1 MRATFNPDHWPSDG
15 GAPAEQRAR
24 SVAVEDNSMQEKWT
38 AVRDTLIVLGL
49 QIVFRI
55 MMALRTWNY

>member
-1 MRATFNPDHWPSDG
+1 LNPDCWTADG
-15 GAPAEQRAR
+15 GAPAVQGAR
-24 SVAVEDNSMQEKWT
+24 SVAVEDNSMQAKW
-38 AVRDTLIVLGL
+38 AAIRDTLIVLGL

>member
-1 MRATFNPDHWPSDG
+1 MLNPDCWTAEG
-15 GAPAEQRAR
+15 GAPAEEDTR
-24 SVAVEDNSMQEKWT
+24 SVAFEDNSMHAKWT
-38 AVRDTLIVLGL
+38 AIRDTLIVLGL

>member
-1 MRATFNPDHWPSDG
+1 MSARFHLDCRPPDG
-15 GAPAEQRAR
+15 GAPADQGAL
-24 SVAVEDNSMQEKWT
+24 SVAIEDNSMKEKWA

-55 MMALRTWNY
+55 AMALRTWNY

>member
-1 MRATFNPDHWPSDG
+1 MSARLNPDCWTAEG
-15 GAPAEQRAR
+15 GAPAEQGAR
-24 SVAVEDNSMQEKWT
+24 SLAVEDNSMQAKWT
-38 AVRDTLIVLGL
+38 AIRDTLIVLGL

>member
-1 MRATFNPDHWPSDG
+1 MK
-15 GAPAEQRAR
+15 
-24 SVAVEDNSMQEKWT
+24 EKWA

-55 MMALRTWNY
+55 AMALRTWNY

>member
-1 MRATFNPDHWPSDG
+1 MSARFSPDHWPSDG
-15 GAPAEQRAR
+15 GALAEQGATAA
-24 SVAVEDNSMQEKWT
+24 AVEDNSMQEKWT

>member
-1 MRATFNPDHWPSDG
+1 MSARLNSDCWTADG
-15 GAPAEQRAR
+15 GTAAEQGAR
-24 SVAVEDNSMQEKWT
+24 SVAGEDNSMREKW
-38 AVRDTLIVLGL
+38 AAIRDTLIVLGL